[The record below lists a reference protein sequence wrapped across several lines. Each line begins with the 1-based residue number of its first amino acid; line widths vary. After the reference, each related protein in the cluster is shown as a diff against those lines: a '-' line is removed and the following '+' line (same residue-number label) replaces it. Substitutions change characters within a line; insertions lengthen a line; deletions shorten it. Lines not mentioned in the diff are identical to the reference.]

1 MGIGSGNWQ
10 CEEYSFPIS
19 YATEAFENF
28 RKILEKHQIKEEEI
42 FTYEIFSFFPKQCEV
57 VMYKLDER
65 DEKRW
70 PDYQKISR
78 EMADEVLRI
87 GGSVSTAHGLGQRR
101 LNDYVQKE
109 LGEAFNVMLKVKKA
123 LDPNNIMNPGKMG
136 LDQAYRG
143 A

>member
-1 MGIGSGNWQ
+1 FKQ
-10 CEEYSFPIS
+10 
-19 YATEAFENF
+19 
-28 RKILEKHQIKEEEI
+28 ILEKHRIAEEEI
-42 FTYEIFSFFPKQCEV
+42 FTYEIFSFFPKATEV

-70 PDYQKISR
+70 QDYQQISR

-101 LNDYVQKE
+101 LNEYVEKE
-109 LGEAFNVMLKVKKA
+109 LGEAFDVMLKIKKA

-136 LDQAYRG
+136 LDQAYKNG
-143 A
+143 